1 MKLAL
6 CQFIGNHEKEPN
18 VLNVLKYAK
27 EAGESGAN
35 LLCFHEIC
43 TTSYF
48 CYEENYD
55 HCAFAEP
62 VPGPTTDRVAE
73 VAKEYGMVIVLPLY
87 EKVMK
92 GELYN
97 SAAVIMPDGQV
108 QGVYRKTNIP
118 MAKRPENPFGNE
130 KLYFKPGNL
139 GYPVFDTPWGIRFGV
154 VICNDRHFPEGP
166 RIIGTRGADLL
177 LVPTA
182 SFGKHYRPL
191 WEIELRAY
199 AYQNVYYVGGLNK
212 VGVDRGVN
220 NQNHYFGSSMI
231 VNPRAD
237 VLACAG
243 DQEDEIVYGDIDPG
257 VIEELRNVYG
267 FYRDRRP
274 EFYGELAR

>member
-1 MKLAL
+1 MKVAL
-6 CQFIGNHEKEPN
+6 CQFVGNVEKEPN
-18 VLNVLKYAK
+18 IQNVLRYARQ
-27 EAGESGAN
+27 AGDQGAA
-35 LLCFHEIC
+35 LVCFHELC

-48 CYEENYD
+48 CYEENYA
-55 HCAFAEP
+55 HCALAEP
-62 VPGPTTDRVAE
+62 VPGEATECVAE
-73 VAKEYGMVIVLPLY
+73 VAKEYGMVVVLPLY
-87 EKVMK
+87 EKVIR

-97 SAAVIMPDGQV
+97 SAAVIMPDGSL

-139 GYPVFDTPWGIRFGV
+139 GYPVFDTPWGMRFGI

-182 SFGKHYRPL
+182 SFGAHYRPL

-199 AYQNVYYVGGLNK
+199 AYQNVYYVGGVNK

-220 NQNHYFGSSMI
+220 NQNHYYGSSMW
-231 VNPRAD
+231 VSPQGE

-243 DQEDEIVYGDIDPG
+243 DQGDEVVYGEID
-257 VIEELRNVYG
+257 VSLIEEMRNTYG

-274 EFYGELAR
+274 ELYPDLAR

>member
-18 VLNVLKYAK
+18 ILNVLKYTK
-27 EAGESGAN
+27 EAAENGAN

-48 CYEENYD
+48 CYEENYE
-55 HCAFAEP
+55 HCALAEP
-62 VPGPTTDRVAE
+62 VPGPTTERVAE
-73 VAKEYGMVIVLPLY
+73 AAEEFGMVIVLPVY
-87 EKVMK
+87 EKAMK

-97 SAAVIMPDGQV
+97 SAVVIMPDGSV

-139 GYPVFDTPWGIRFGV
+139 GYPVFDTPWGVRFGV

-166 RIIGTRGADLL
+166 RVIGTRGADLL

-182 SFGKHYRPL
+182 SFGRHYLPL

-199 AYQNVYYVGGLNK
+199 AYQNVYFVGGINK
-212 VGVDRGVN
+212 VGVDRSVN
-220 NQNHYFGSSMI
+220 NQNHYYGTSMI
-231 VNPRAD
+231 VNPKGD
-237 VLACAG
+237 VLSRAG
-243 DQEDEIVYGDIDPG
+243 DQGDEIVYGDVDLNL
-257 VIEELRNVYG
+257 IEELRNVYG

-274 EFYGELAR
+274 EFYAELAR

>member
-1 MKLAL
+1 MKVAL
-6 CQFIGNHEKEPN
+6 CQFVGDVETEPN
-18 VLNVLKYAK
+18 IQNVLRYAR
-27 EAGESGAN
+27 EAGDQGAN

-55 HCAFAEP
+55 HCALAEP
-62 VPGPTTDRVAE
+62 VPGPATERVAE
-73 VAKEYGMVIVLPLY
+73 VAKEFGMVVVLPIY
-87 EKVMK
+87 EKVMR

-97 SAAVIMPDGQV
+97 SAAVLMPDGTL

-139 GYPVFDTPWGIRFGV
+139 GYPVFDTPWGIRFGI

-182 SFGKHYRPL
+182 SFGAHYRPL

-199 AYQNVYYVGGLNK
+199 AYQNVYYTGGINK

-220 NQNHYFGSSMI
+220 NQNHYYGSSMF
-231 VNPRAD
+231 VSPGGE
-237 VLACAG
+237 VLSCAG
-243 DQEDEIVYGDIDPG
+243 DQDDEIIYGEIDTG
-257 VIEELRNVYG
+257 LIEELRNCYG

-274 EFYGELAR
+274 EFYADLAR

>member
-1 MKLAL
+1 MKVAL
-6 CQFIGNHEKEPN
+6 CQFIGHVDKEPN
-18 VLNVLKYAK
+18 IQNVLRYAR
-27 EAGESGAN
+27 EAGDAGAN
-35 LLCFHEIC
+35 LVCFHEIC
-43 TTSYF
+43 TTAYF
-48 CYEENYD
+48 CFEENYA
-55 HCAFAEP
+55 HCALAEP
-62 VPGPTTDRVAE
+62 IPGPTTARVAE
-73 VAKEYGMVIVLPLY
+73 VAREYGMVVVLPMY

-97 SAAVIMPDGQV
+97 AAAVLMPDGSI
-108 QGVYRKTNIP
+108 QGIYRKTNIP

-139 GYPVFDTPWGIRFGV
+139 GYPVFDTPWGVRFGM

-166 RIIGTRGADLL
+166 RIVGVRGADLL

-182 SFGKHYRPL
+182 SFGQHYRPL

-212 VGVDRGVN
+212 VGVDQGVN
-220 NQNHYFGSSMI
+220 AGRHFFGSSMF
-231 VNPRAD
+231 VSPKGE
-237 VLACAG
+237 VLARAG
-243 DQEDEIVYGDIDPG
+243 DEKDEVIYGEIDLG
-257 VIEELRNVYG
+257 LIEEMRNVYG

>member
-1 MKLAL
+1 MKVAL
-6 CQFIGNHEKEPN
+6 CQFIGDVEKEPN
-18 VLNVLKYAK
+18 VQKLLRYAR
-27 EAGESGAN
+27 EAGDHGAN
-35 LLCFHEIC
+35 LICFHELS

-48 CYEENYD
+48 CYEENYA
-55 HCAFAEP
+55 HFALAEP
-62 VPGPTTDRVAE
+62 IPGPAAERVGE
-73 VAKEYGMVIVLPLY
+73 VAREYGVVIVLPLY
-87 EKVMK
+87 EKVMR
-92 GELYN
+92 GEFYN
-97 SAAVIMPDGQV
+97 SAAVLMPDGKV

-139 GYPVFDTPWGIRFGV
+139 GYPVFDTPWGVRFGI

-199 AYQNVYYVGGLNK
+199 AYQNVYYVGGVNK
-212 VGVDRGVN
+212 VGVDQGVK
-220 NQNHYFGSSMI
+220 NQNHYYGSSLL
-231 VNPRAD
+231 VSPRGE
-237 VLACAG
+237 VLARAG
-243 DQEDEIVYGDIDPG
+243 DERDEIIYGEMDLG
-257 VIEELRNVYG
+257 LIEEMRNIYG

-274 EFYGELAR
+274 ELYAELAR